1 MREGH
6 LGALGSRGH
15 WGDTGLCLGTSV
27 VVTTV
32 GVRVLLASTGWE
44 TRMLLHTPQ
53 CPGQTPARERPSPER
68 EWGRVGRDLTLVRNQ
83 RQVQSTLSLCE
94 ATVTLIPFDPLN
106 DPAWALIIPI
116 LQMRKA
122 RPSVMPQ
129 RRDVK
134 PDLSDSVWGMES
146 RTGIQGHQQEHR
158 SERSPGSAP
167 LLRPVSSAR
176 SGGTGAG
183 QVRAVGVRSH

>member
-1 MREGH
+1 MSGDIGGCHNCGGR
-6 LGALGSRGH
+6 GAPGINGVGARDAAPH
-15 WGDTGLCLGTSV
+15 PTVPGTD
-27 VVTTV
+27 
-32 GVRVLLASTGWE
+32 
-44 TRMLLHTPQ
+44 P
-53 CPGQTPARERPSPER
+53 PRERPSPER
-68 EWGRVGRDLTLVRNQ
+68 ERGRVGKDLTAVRNQ
-83 RQVQSTLSLCE
+83 HQVQSSLALCE

-106 DPAWALIIPI
+106 DPAWAIIPI

-122 RPSVMPQ
+122 RPRVMPQ
-129 RRDVK
+129 RRHVNL
-134 PDLSDSVWGMES
+134 DLSDSVWGMES

-158 SERSPGSAP
+158 SEGSPGSAP